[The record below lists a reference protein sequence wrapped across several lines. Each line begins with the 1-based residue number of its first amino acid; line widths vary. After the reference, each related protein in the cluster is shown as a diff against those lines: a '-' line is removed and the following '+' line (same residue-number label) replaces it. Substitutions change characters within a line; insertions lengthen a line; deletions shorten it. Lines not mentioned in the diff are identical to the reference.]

1 MLIYSIETLCYIDFC
16 VCSTVLLASE
26 LLYIKLCKRG
36 EGEGK
41 NLYTLFT
48 LINGSLKNIT
58 QKRP

>member
-26 LLYIKLCKRG
+26 LLYIKLCKR
-36 EGEGK
+36 EGK